1 MFAKEG
7 CVLTDKEC
15 CPVCSFVTLIVNFI
29 YFLISAIGTITPGVL
44 FELSD
49 PHHASC
55 PFLSCCFTDNSF
67 GRVRE
72 SLKKKKK
79 VHCIFFDCVT
89 AASGAAA
96 VWGRRQHSKG
106 TAGGTLCSANADVGD
121 AGETA
126 AREWAAGTEG
136 RWPLF
141 YFCLGE
147 QLWKDLNPKGCF

>member
-1 MFAKEG
+1 MLPARSSAAASLTT
-7 CVLTDKEC
+7 VL
-15 CPVCSFVTLIVNFI
+15 
-29 YFLISAIGTITPGVL
+29 A
-44 FELSD
+44 
-49 PHHASC
+49 
-55 PFLSCCFTDNSF
+55 
-67 GRVRE
+67 E
-72 SLKKKKK
+72 SENRFFLKKKFI
-79 VHCIFFDCVT
+79 IFFDCVT

-106 TAGGTLCSANADVGD
+106 TAGRTLCSANADVGD

-147 QLWKDLNPKGCF
+147 QLWKNTNPKECF